1 MMWFTGNA
9 VTRKNGMALT
19 GLFVTFFLIIH
30 LVGNLQLLLP
40 EAEAKLQYNAY
51 SYFLS
56 GNILIKLVSYLLY
69 AALIFHALDS
79 FDLLFLRRRAAG
91 SSYSMDKRARAS
103 TWYSKNMM
111 SLGIIILV
119 FLVIHFKDFWYA
131 YKFGALP
138 LDENGHKDLYTLVIS
153 AFQHL
158 GYVILYIVSII
169 ALGFHLLHG
178 VYNAHRTLGLYDP
191 FYTRLVKVLGA
202 IFAVLMTI
210 GYLVIPILI
219 YLKH

>member
-1 MMWFTGNA
+1 
-9 VTRKNGMALT
+9 MALT
-19 GLFVTFFLIIH
+19 GLFVSFFLIIH
-30 LVGNLQLLLP
+30 LIGNLQLLWP

-51 SYFLS
+51 SDLLS
-56 GNILIKLVSYLLY
+56 GNILIKVVSYVLY
-69 AALIFHALDS
+69 AALILHTLDA
-79 FDLLFLRRRAAG
+79 FYLLFLRRKADGA
-91 SSYSMDKRARAS
+91 SYSLDKRARSS

-138 LDENGHKDLYTLVIS
+138 LDENGHKDLYTLVVT
-153 AFQHL
+153 AFQQL

-178 VYNAHRTLGLYDP
+178 VYNAHRTLGLYHP